1 MMKLGRLRCG
11 SLAILDHILR
21 PKSKKEKKEERREGR
36 AGEDK
41 VGEGREY
48 FVSRPWS

>member
-11 SLAILDHILR
+11 NLAILDHIVR
-21 PKSKKEKKEERREGR
+21 TKSKKENKEEREGR
-36 AGEDK
+36 PGKNK

-48 FVSRPWS
+48 FVSKPWS